1 METHS
6 QHLKLGGTLSES
18 LRLLGGRPLTLLGI
32 GLIPAG
38 LLWASFG
45 AIVLGL
51 DHAWRSGEIDLIATW
66 RSLSPLVRAGFILS
80 LLASLALVFRG
91 YAASVLVTSEWRQG
105 RSISTIRAYSQ
116 VRRKSLRILWICFL
130 CGLFT
135 GPFAVVIGPLV
146 GFALAPGFPVAVLEG
161 LGAMEASRRA
171 WDLFEG
177 SWGRLVLVC
186 VLYLAAVVALLVV
199 WIRTV
204 SSIVPLL
211 PLLIRPAISVLFFGL
226 LLLPSQWFFS
236 VLTLAYFDLKG
247 QGDAAVEG

>member
-38 LLWASFG
+38 FLSASFG

-51 DHAWRSGEIDLIATW
+51 GYPGRSGDNIIAMW

-80 LLASLALVFRG
+80 LLVSLALVFRG
-91 YAASVLVTSEWRQG
+91 YAACVLVTSEWRQG
-105 RSISTIRAYSQ
+105 RSVGTIAAYSR

-171 WDLFEG
+171 WELFEG
-177 SWGRLVLVC
+177 NWGRLVLVC

-199 WIRTV
+199 WICTV